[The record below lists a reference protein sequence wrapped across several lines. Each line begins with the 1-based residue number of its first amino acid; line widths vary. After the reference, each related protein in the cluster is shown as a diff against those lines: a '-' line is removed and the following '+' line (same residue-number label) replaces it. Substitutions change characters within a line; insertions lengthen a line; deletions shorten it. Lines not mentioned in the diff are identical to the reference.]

1 LKKVIIF
8 CCLFFL
14 KNLKKK
20 KKKKN
25 VNSDQHYSVLSL
37 SLTNK
42 SNVT

>member
-1 LKKVIIF
+1 LMLFVIEKFKK
-8 CCLFFL
+8 
-14 KNLKKK
+14 KKK

-25 VNSDQHYSVLSL
+25 VNNDQHYSVLSL

>member
-1 LKKVIIF
+1 LIVIEK
-8 CCLFFL
+8 C
-14 KNLKKK
+14 KKKK

-25 VNSDQHYSVLSL
+25 VNIDQHYSVLSL